1 MRSSREW
8 MRYRRV
14 VRTSH
19 CLCQSRNMALGSIL
33 ASSDAVEPEGHEA
46 ALNKVYKKYK
56 QSMFLVQGPGH
67 VCKTLATGVYTE
79 PEGNRELAQH
89 GILPRLA
96 GRRMSQQE

>member
-1 MRSSREW
+1 MRPH
-8 MRYRRV
+8 RV
-14 VRTSH
+14 VRASD
-19 CLCQSRNMALGSIL
+19 CLCHSRNMVLGSIL

-56 QSMFLVQGPGH
+56 QSMFLVQGSSL

-79 PEGNRELAQH
+79 AEGNRELAQH

-96 GRRMSQQE
+96 GSIIFQQE